1 MDRGPYSGLQ
11 SIGLQRVGHD
21 LASTHTSPINI
32 FLYISTV
39 IVQSL
44 NFIETMFMSRFSSH
58 LIYII
63 TVVSSF
69 VLPPAYA
76 NSLGTMLG

>member
-21 LASTHTSPINI
+21 SACTHTSPTSI

-58 LIYII
+58 LICII
-63 TVVSSF
+63 TVVSSL
-69 VLPPAYA
+69 VLPPAYG
-76 NSLGTMLG
+76 NSLGTMPG